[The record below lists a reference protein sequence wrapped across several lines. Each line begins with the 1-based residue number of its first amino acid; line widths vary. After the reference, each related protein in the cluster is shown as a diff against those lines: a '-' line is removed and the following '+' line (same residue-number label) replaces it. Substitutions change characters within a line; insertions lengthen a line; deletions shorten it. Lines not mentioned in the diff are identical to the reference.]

1 MTLRKFIG
9 TIAFITVTLAGLSL
23 IYPGTRSFHLVNTN
37 RRMDING
44 QRPETRMV
52 WATHYNID
60 YGAVS
65 PDGRYFSFTD
75 RYQGALYLY
84 EILSGKFRVL
94 KEPRAAQ
101 EAFSEDFEDLRWSR
115 DSRHLVYVCHI
126 YEGDEEEFIEYN
138 ELRIIRIVDS
148 ESRPLCRI
156 EAEFISPL
164 DWSPDGKHIIC
175 SIDFDRLI
183 LVSVED
189 GSIYPLKTSKDNFS
203 IGNAFFSPDGRY
215 IAYAQRGIFIY
226 SIDDHQET
234 RLALNP
240 INYQLL
246 GWSPDGKRI
255 YSSFGK
261 DWLAFSVPQG
271 KRQLIARFP
280 QRYWYDSP
288 MGFTQDGK
296 FYFLRNGDQYFR
308 GYRDTHILKLNPES
322 GGIVTREKLTLSDE
336 IFNIPPVWS
345 PDGKYLVYMTM
356 KLPWPFQ
363 HALCI
368 QSTKTDEVHR
378 ISFNRPFM
386 FKAWFP
392 DGKNILAYVENEGVS
407 KINIHS
413 GEIVPILDAAKDSDI
428 NDLFISP
435 DSRFLFYV
443 RTDKSTLLGYLM
455 RRELKT
461 GEEKELFQARC
472 LRMALSSNGEYLAIL
487 TYPNKTLLPV
497 RSPSIISIMPS
508 SGGNHEDIYRL
519 EEKNREIDDIKW
531 SPDNQ
536 YLYFSKRWAPENQ
549 LEANEVIMGDGPFS
563 SLWRISSDGGAAQDL
578 ETSYDDLFSI
588 HPDGCSIL
596 YSSYNGG
603 ILIDELWVME
613 DIFPKDM
620 KLSGRI
626 CKTVNH

>member
-9 TIAFITVTLAGLSL
+9 TIAFITLTLAGLSL

-44 QRPETRMV
+44 QRPKTRMV
-52 WATHYNID
+52 WATHHRID

-65 PDGRYFSFTD
+65 PDGRNFAFTG
-75 RYQGALYLY
+75 YSGILYLH
-84 EILSGKFRVL
+84 EIGSRKIRVL
-94 KEPRAAQ
+94 KEPRSAQ
-101 EAFSEDFEDLRWSR
+101 EAFSENFEDLRWSR
-115 DSRHLVYVCHI
+115 DSRHLVYVCHV

-138 ELRIIRIVDS
+138 ELRIIRIEDS
-148 ESRPLCRI
+148 ESRPLYRI
-156 EAEFISPL
+156 EEEIISPL

-203 IGNAFFSPDGRY
+203 IGNAFFSPNGRY
-215 IAYAQRGIFIY
+215 IAYEQGGIFIY
-226 SIDDHQET
+226 SINDHQET

-280 QRYWYDSP
+280 QRHWYDSP
-288 MGFTQDGK
+288 LGFTQDGK

-322 GGIVTREKLTLSDE
+322 GGIVTREKLTLSDK

-363 HALCI
+363 HALCS

-413 GEIVPILDAAKDSDI
+413 GEIVPILDAGKDRDI

-443 RTDKSTLLGYLM
+443 KTDKHTILGHLM
-455 RRELKT
+455 RRELET
-461 GEEKELFQARC
+461 GEETEIFQTNY
-472 LRMALSSNGEYLAIL
+472 LRIALSNNGKYLAIV
-487 TYPNKTLLPV
+487 TYPNEAAELK
-497 RSPSIISIMPS
+497 RPSQMSLMPS
-508 SGGNHEDIYRL
+508 SGGNLQDIYFL
-519 EEKNREIDDIKW
+519 DEKNRIICDMKW
-531 SPDNQ
+531 SPDDRHI
-536 YLYFSKRWAPENQ
+536 YFSKIWAPENHM
-549 LEANEVIMGDGPFS
+549 EAVGSIYGGGPRF
-563 SLWRISSDGGAAQDL
+563 SLWRIPSDGGAAQDL

-588 HPDGCSIL
+588 HPDGCQIL
-596 YSSYNGG
+596 YSEYEGG
-603 ILIDELWVME
+603 LSTTELWVLE
-613 DIFPKDM
+613 DIFPKDI
-620 KLSGRI
+620 K
-626 CKTVNH
+626 